1 MNDSGLEVAD
11 IGEFALSAELVALAK
26 THRWIAVAARANGG
40 RGTFL
45 DFCLAR
51 RITLRREL
59 MEVSQEELA
68 HMVGADV
75 DWVRMIET
83 NIVRVKPDELVR
95 IARALN
101 TSLTFF
107 YRGLEWSRRR
117 LLLAD
122 GQRSPV

>member
-1 MNDSGLEVAD
+1 MNDRGLELAD
-11 IGEFALSAELVALAK
+11 IGELTLSAELAALAR
-26 THRWIAVAARANGG
+26 THQWMAIAARANGG

-59 MEVSQEELA
+59 MELSQEELA
-68 HMVGADV
+68 RMVGADV
-75 DWVRMIET
+75 DWIRMIET
-83 NIVRVKPDELVR
+83 NIVRIKPDELVR

-101 TSLTFF
+101 TPLTFF